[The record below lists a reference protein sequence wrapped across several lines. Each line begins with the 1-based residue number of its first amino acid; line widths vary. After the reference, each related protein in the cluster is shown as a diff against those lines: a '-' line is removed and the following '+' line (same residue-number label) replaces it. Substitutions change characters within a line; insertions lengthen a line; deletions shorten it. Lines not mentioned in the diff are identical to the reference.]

1 MSVSLYIRDMP
12 EELRDRVKQRATAN
26 RQSINSFLLDLIE
39 REMQLPTLDDWL
51 DGLEDLP
58 KVADMTTD
66 EIVGVIREIRES
78 S

>member
-12 EELRDRVKQRATAN
+12 EELRDRVKQRAAAN

-39 REMQLPTLDDWL
+39 REMQLPTLDEWL
-51 DGLEDLP
+51 DVLDDLP
-58 KVADMTTD
+58 KIPDVTTD
-66 EIVGVIREIRES
+66 EIVEIIREVRKS

>member
-12 EELRDRVKQRATAN
+12 EELRDRVKARAAAN

-39 REMQLPTLDDWL
+39 REMRLPSLDDWL
-51 DGLEDLP
+51 DGLDDLP
-58 KVADMTTD
+58 KLPDVTTD
-66 EIVGVIREIRES
+66 EIVGIIRELRES

>member
-1 MSVSLYIRDMP
+1 MSLYIRDMP
-12 EELRDRVKQRATAN
+12 EELRDRVRQRAAAN

-58 KVADMTTD
+58 TLPDVTTED
-66 EIVGVIREIRES
+66 IVSVLRDLRES

>member
-12 EELRDRVKQRATAN
+12 EDLRDRVKQRAAAN
-26 RQSINSFLLDLIE
+26 RQSINSYLLDLIE

-51 DGLEDLP
+51 DGLDDLP
-58 KVADMTTD
+58 KIPDIGAE
-66 EIVGVIREIRES
+66 EIVAAIREIRDS

>member
-12 EELRDRVKQRATAN
+12 EELRDRIKQRAAAN

-39 REMQLPTLDDWL
+39 REMQLPTVDEWL
-51 DGLEDLP
+51 DGLDDLP
-58 KVADMTTD
+58 TIPNVTAE
-66 EIVGVIREIRES
+66 EIVGVIREVRES

>member
-12 EELRDRVKQRATAN
+12 EELRDRVRERAAAN

-39 REMQLPTLDDWL
+39 REMQLPTLDEWL
-51 DGLEDLP
+51 DGLDGLP
-58 KVADMTTD
+58 KIPDVTTD
-66 EIVGVIREIRES
+66 EIVEVIREARDS

>member
-12 EELRDRVKQRATAN
+12 EQLRDRVKQRAAAN

-39 REMQLPTLDDWL
+39 REMQLPTVDEWL
-51 DGLEDLP
+51 DGLDDLP
-58 KVADMTTD
+58 KIPDVTTE
-66 EIVGVIREIRES
+66 EIVGVIREVRES

>member
-26 RQSINSFLLDLIE
+26 RQSVNSFLLDLIE
-39 REMQLPTLDDWL
+39 REMQLPTLDEWL
-51 DGLEDLP
+51 DVLDDLP
-58 KVADMTTD
+58 KIPDVTTD
-66 EIVGVIREIRES
+66 EIVEIIREVRES

>member
-12 EELRDRVKQRATAN
+12 EDLRDRVKQRACAN

-51 DGLEDLP
+51 DGLDDLP
-58 KVADMTTD
+58 KIPDISADESVAA
-66 EIVGVIREIRES
+66 IRETRES